1 MTPVVGE
8 RAARFVAAAR
18 ELVGVPYRH
27 AGRNGYGID
36 CGGLIILAARRAGLL
51 PPDWD
56 VPPYSPIIDV
66 GMILAGLREW
76 CEPVERPGEPEAG
89 DILLMRILRRPQHLA
104 IASGEGSMIHVY
116 VAAGRVIE
124 HPLTEHWRQAIVGI
138 WRWRQ
143 RRAGG
148 GGAAWRR

>member
-1 MTPVVGE
+1 MREFVE
-8 RAARFVAAAR
+8 AARA
-18 ELVGVPYRH
+18 LVGTPYRH

-66 GMILAGLREW
+66 GMILDGLRKW
-76 CEPVERPGEPEAG
+76 CEPVERPGEPKAG

-104 IASGEGSMIHVY
+104 VATGEGSMIHVY
-116 VAAGRVIE
+116 VAAGRVVE
-124 HPLTEHWRQAIVGI
+124 HPLTGHWRDSIVGV